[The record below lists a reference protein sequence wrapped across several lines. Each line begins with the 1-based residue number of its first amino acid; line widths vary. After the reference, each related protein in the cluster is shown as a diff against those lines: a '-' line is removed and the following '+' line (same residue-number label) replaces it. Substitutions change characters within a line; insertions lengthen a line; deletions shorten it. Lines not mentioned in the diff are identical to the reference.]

1 MLQPGLFLHVFLVLG
16 QGATLAVRQ
25 TISQAVRFDL
35 SAPVAGS
42 YLRGTT
48 EPRVRIAQAGD
59 LWQRRHPVFLRREK
73 ANRDPATVRVPA

>member
-1 MLQPGLFLHVFLVLG
+1 MFFWSLDKGQRWLSGRPFPG
-16 QGATLAVRQ
+16 QN
-25 TISQAVRFDL
+25 ISQAVRFDL